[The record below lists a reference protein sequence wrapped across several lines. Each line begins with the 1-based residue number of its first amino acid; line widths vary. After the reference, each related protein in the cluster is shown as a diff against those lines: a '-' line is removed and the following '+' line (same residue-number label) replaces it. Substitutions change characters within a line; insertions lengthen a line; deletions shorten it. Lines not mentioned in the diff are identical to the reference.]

1 MRRRFFWP
9 LVSSEIT
16 PYARTLGPQF
26 TQAPPVT
33 LTLLNLRDT
42 FDSMLLH
49 VPSTRA
55 AIDPD
60 FGMHDIKRMPSCQ
73 KT

>member
-1 MRRRFFWP
+1 M
-9 LVSSEIT
+9 
-16 PYARTLGPQF
+16 GPQF

-33 LTLLNLRDT
+33 LTLLNLRDI

-55 AIDPD
+55 AIDPGS
-60 FGMHDIKRMPSCQ
+60 GMHDIKRMPSCL